1 MSLRYSFNRTLWY
14 ENQPK
19 TGFVSQFGHTT
30 LWLKN
35 IGIWPDFSF
44 TLTDNF
50 DFLWHYSATHP
61 AIFEEINS
69 INQIN
74 GQRIPTLSNVKDLNP
89 WNGLAFPLLK
99 KVPSK
104 IPEMILRRVTVKN
117 GDLIKRILKYRFLK
131 TGLNLIEFG
140 NRRNKKSTMDAF
152 TRYLARSKCGQ

>member
-1 MSLRYSFNRTLWY
+1 MIRNELWFSKLNAVLWKY
-14 ENQPK
+14 ETN
-19 TGFVSQFGHTT
+19 TGFFSQFWRQT
-30 LWLKN
+30 LYKFQYHLN
-35 IGIWPDFSF
+35 GQFRLS
-44 TLTDNF
+44 LA
-50 DFLWHYSATHP
+50 LLSHP
-61 AIFEEINS
+61 SCHFRADQLRD
-69 INQIN
+69 QIN
-74 GQRIPTLSNVKDLNP
+74 DRRIPNLYNVKDLNP